1 MIKTVFLNAKCSDCC
16 DIWLE
21 DGEYRSVE
29 EHQGYLPKIPG
40 LGGGDYIELEID
52 NETGV
57 IKNWVP
63 IITLKG
69 NE

>member
-1 MIKTVFLNAKCSDCC
+1 MIKTVYVNAKCSDCC
-16 DIWLE
+16 DIVLQNNKN
-21 DGEYRSVE
+21 EYVE
-29 EHQGYLPKIPG
+29 EHVGYVPNIPAIG
-40 LGGGDYIELEID
+40 SGDYIELEID

-63 IITLKG
+63 ITTLKG

>member
-1 MIKTVFLNAKCSDCC
+1 MIKTVYVNAKCSDCC
-16 DIWLE
+16 YISLE
-21 DGEYRSVE
+21 DKNGLSLE
-29 EHQGYLPKIPG
+29 EHQGYVLNIPG

-63 IITLKG
+63 ITSLKG